1 MNETFLRRSLEEE
14 KKKGLKNI
22 ERAVFTSEMSKSSLE
37 IQKKYFTLAEE
48 LYKQGKSSIHEL
60 YAAQN
65 LLEEVKINYYA
76 ERFSYILSVL
86 QTYNF

>member
-1 MNETFLRRSLEEE
+1 
-14 KKKGLKNI
+14 
-22 ERAVFTSEMSKSSLE
+22 MSKSSLE

-60 YAAQN
+60 YAAKN
-65 LLEEVKINYYA
+65 LLEDTQINYYA
-76 ERFSYILSVL
+76 ERLAYILTVL